1 MIPARNFLDQ
11 TVASPAKSVEM
22 RARGGERDRCFMM
35 VYGESI
41 WLVLRGAGSGWV
53 RLGASRFWN
62 ACKIRFKFKY
72 NDVGKSVD
80 VILIEGCNFGSFG
93 D

>member
-1 MIPARNFLDQ
+1 
-11 TVASPAKSVEM
+11 
-22 RARGGERDRCFMM
+22 MM

-41 WLVLRGAGSGWV
+41 WLVLRGGGNGWV

-62 ACKIRFKFKY
+62 ACRFKFKY
-72 NDVGKSVD
+72 NDVGKSID
-80 VILIEGCNFGSFG
+80 VILIEGCNFGCFG